1 MKKEV
6 LVQQLQ
12 SAKSLSSTVDI
23 DKVIELINQIEPEV
37 KTGLTQELADEICN
51 QIELCLDNNSDDL
64 VDKDNI
70 TFEITYGNQLQVDE
84 AQIDNYE
91 VMRHISDVLSDFIIE
106 EVKEEQHTI
115 PGFENGSGINQVT
128 IY

>member
-1 MKKEV
+1 MKKET

-37 KTGLTQELADEICN
+37 KTGLTQELVDEICCD
-51 QIELCLDNNSDDL
+51 IESCLNRNSDDL
-64 VDKDNI
+64 VDKNEI
-70 TFEITYGNQLQVDE
+70 TFNLTYGNTIEIDE
-84 AQIDNYE
+84 AYVDTYE
-91 VMRHISDVLSDFIIE
+91 VMKHISDVLDTFVVE

-115 PGFENGSGINQVT
+115 PGFENGSGIDQVT
-128 IY
+128 I